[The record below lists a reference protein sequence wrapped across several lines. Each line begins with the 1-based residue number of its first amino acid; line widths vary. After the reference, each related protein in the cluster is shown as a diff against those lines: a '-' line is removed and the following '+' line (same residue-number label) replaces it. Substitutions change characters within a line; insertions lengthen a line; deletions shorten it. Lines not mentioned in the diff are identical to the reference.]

1 MDWSRVGKTGLP
13 LVHGQNQS
21 PWVAWDTDRRSWKR
35 LCYRM
40 EMHFSDSDLPQKL
53 TEFLLN
59 QVHISLRALMQ
70 KGPPRATGGQWS
82 FPWAQGS
89 LFTVHG

>member
-1 MDWSRVGKTGLP
+1 
-13 LVHGQNQS
+13 
-21 PWVAWDTDRRSWKR
+21 
-35 LCYRM
+35 
-40 EMHFSDSDLPQKL
+40 MHFSDSGLPQKL

-70 KGPPRATGGQWS
+70 KGPPRATGGQQS
-82 FPWAQGS
+82 LPWTQGS